1 MENAHRGRPKLEPDP
16 RVRAAILDAALA
28 LVHEEGIGA
37 LGVSRVLARTELST
51 RAFYRHFDSK
61 EKLVTAMFVE
71 IARAEV
77 TRLRLKMD
85 DEWPVRAVV
94 AWIEGRLDLAFERH
108 QHERSDTLRHL
119 PLEAYSQIFASP
131 ELVAPAY
138 AEILRPLIEQI
149 DRGTRL
155 GVFAE
160 GHPAED
166 AMSIH
171 GVVWAN
177 IERQWAMDTCD
188 RSEVRTRVLRFC
200 LRGLGVAADI
210 IDECIAD
217 EGSVASKSLS
227 YKKSR

>member
-16 RVRAAILDAALA
+16 QVRAAILDAALE

-71 IARAEV
+71 IARAE
-77 TRLRLKMD
+77 TARLRLKMD

-94 AWIEGRLDLAFERH
+94 AWIEGRLELAFDQQQERP
-108 QHERSDTLRHL
+108 DTRRHL
-119 PLEAYSQIFASP
+119 SLEAYSQIFASP

-160 GHPAED
+160 GHPAEE

-177 IERQWAMDTCD
+177 VERQWAMGTCD
-188 RSEVRTRVLRFC
+188 RSVVRKRVLRFC

-210 IDECIAD
+210 IDEVIAD
-217 EGSVASKSLS
+217 HGSSASKSLS
-227 YKKSR
+227 YKKSG